1 MSKVVDT
8 KYYDILGVKPNASE
22 SDITKAYRKLAKV
35 HHPDK
40 SSHKP
45 EHEKKKAEE
54 AFKELSEA
62 YAVLSDP
69 QKRQE
74 YDELGVDGMKNG
86 GHMPSADDMENI
98 FAQMGVGGLFGGM
111 FGQKQSQNKK
121 KKDKMPDIVHQV
133 DVSIKDTYMGAQ
145 IEFEVKRYSLKSDK
159 QPTKKDMFCS
169 ECDGQGVK
177 ERLSHVNMGG
187 RTMVH
192 RTHEECK
199 SCHGNSMVF
208 SDDFFEFKSHKFSKT
223 LPKGIMGGE
232 KIVIEDKGHE
242 IPDCLK
248 DPSSVNTHTNIILM
262 INEERELE
270 IDGFKYVRG
279 VNQSPFNIALDLE
292 LEPHEAIC
300 GTYKYLPFIDGQHI
314 CVKIPPG
321 IIFEKP
327 QQIVIIPKLGMPYY
341 KQKGV
346 FGELFI
352 LLTVN
357 KKFNLNT
364 DQLKS
369 IWKTITHHTMD
380 HDNMEVLKKT
390 DESFIE
396 AMTVSEYKESG
407 ALKETE
413 KNLRTFERSNN
424 QTDDD
429 SEDESYGGG
438 FSGLPKG
445 FRAAGMGGM
454 GGGQP
459 VQCAQQ

>member
-1 MSKVVDT
+1 MNKVVDT
-8 KYYDILGVKPNASE
+8 KYYDILGIEPNASE
-22 SDITKAYRKLAKV
+22 SDIIKAYRKLAKI

-40 SSHKP
+40 SSHKSDS
-45 EHEKKKAEE
+45 EKKKAEE
-54 AFKELSEA
+54 SFKELAEA

-86 GHMPSADDMENI
+86 GHMPSADDMANI
-98 FAQMGVGGLFGGM
+98 FSQMGMGGLFGGM
-111 FGQKQSQNKK
+111 FGQNQNRKK
-121 KKDKMPDIVHQV
+121 KEKMPDIVHQI
-133 DVSIKDTYMGAQ
+133 DVTLKDIYMGAHV
-145 IEFEVKRYSLKSDK
+145 EFEVKRYNLKSEK
-159 QPTKKDMFCS
+159 QPTKKDMYCS
-169 ECDGQGVK
+169 DCDGQGVK
-177 ERLSHVNMGG
+177 ERVSHVNIGGG
-187 RTMVH
+187 RTMIN
-192 RTHEECK
+192 RSQEECK
-199 SCHGNSMVF
+199 SCHGKCMIF
-208 SDDFFEFKSHKFSKT
+208 PEEYFELKSHKFSKT

-232 KIVIEDKGHE
+232 KIIIEDKGHE

-248 DPSSVNTHTNIILM
+248 DSSSINTHTNIILI
-262 INEERELE
+262 INEKRELE

-300 GTYKYLPFIDGQHI
+300 GTYKYLPFIDGQNI

-321 IIFEKP
+321 IIFEQP

-341 KQKGV
+341 KQKGI

-352 LLTVN
+352 ILNVN
-357 KKFNLNT
+357 KKFDLSV

-369 IWKTITHHTMD
+369 IWKTITHNTMD

-390 DESFIE
+390 DDSFIE
-396 AMTVSEYKESG
+396 AMTVSAYKESD
-407 ALKETE
+407 ALKATE
-413 KNLRTFERSNN
+413 KNLRMFERSNN
-424 QTDDD
+424 KTDDD
-429 SEDESYGGG
+429 SDDDQSGGG
-438 FSGLPKG
+438 FPGLPKG
-445 FRAAGMGGM
+445 FRASGMGG